1 MTCLPNNEHYILIYF
16 DLYSYR
22 VISYFG
28 LRNDKN
34 KEVYDRYKDRDESAS
49 GDSNSGTLFSTSD
62 FSHLRKPES
71 VSRTVKITDF
81 TDEKSFALSALKSFL
96 GVLEGY
102 LMMRR

>member
-1 MTCLPNNEHYILIYF
+1 MHFY
-16 DLYSYR
+16 LYLSR

-34 KEVYDRYKDRDESAS
+34 KEGYDRYKDREESTS
-49 GDSNSGTLFSTSD
+49 GDSNSGNLFSSSD

-81 TDEKSFALSALKSFL
+81 ADEKSFALSALKGFL

>member
-1 MTCLPNNEHYILIYF
+1 MR
-16 DLYSYR
+16 R

-28 LRNDKN
+28 LRDGKN
-34 KEVYDRYKDRDESAS
+34 KEVNDRFKDRDEST
-49 GDSNSGTLFSTSD
+49 GGESNSGNLFSSSD

-81 TDEKSFALSALKSFL
+81 ADEKSFALSALKGFL